1 MCGICILW
9 GEHIDPATH
18 QACLDALGPRG
29 PDITQSEIIQHTT
42 AKDTVAGR
50 SRLNAFTLAPAPE
63 SDKPTKELDV
73 AIGFS
78 RLHIQGE
85 KSGAEQPF
93 KMSDGRQ
100 VLCNGEIFNSDILV
114 KKLGLVVPPGS
125 SDCAVIP
132 ALLERGLDLQTV
144 ARQLDGDFAIV
155 VVDLSANTMTVARD
169 PYGVRPLYFATNK
182 GTWIGL
188 ASELKG
194 FPKEPSATF
203 VEVILP
209 GSVVIYPLDTAEYK
223 YMRTWHQPPWLKTPF
238 WRSSLEGLTAG
249 GDALRHALEEGVRK
263 RLTTVR
269 AIGACLSGG
278 LDSSLVAAIAAKQLA
293 KQGVRLHTY
302 SVGMEGSPDL
312 VAARLVAKHI
322 NSVHHERVL
331 TAEECLAIIPE
342 VVKAIESFDITTVR
356 ASVGN
361 YFVGRLVTTETPD
374 VKVVLN
380 GDGADEILGG
390 YLYMRA
396 APDDAAFEAE
406 TDRLLAE
413 IHRYDVL
420 RSERCM
426 AAHGLESRSPF
437 LDRQFVSV
445 ARSLPTDALR
455 PSASMMEKSILRS
468 AFSADGL
475 LPESVLWRRK
485 EAFSDGI
492 SRAENSWFEMAAAEG
507 EKKVSDWAAKAKEYT
522 VNPPPTAEAFWYREL
537 FHQSYPEAAA
547 PATAPAMWMPRFV
560 NATDPSARTLSLYQA
575 E

>member
-29 PDITQSEIIQHTT
+29 PDITQSEILTHDQTG
-42 AKDTVAGR
+42 K
-50 SRLNAFTLAPAPE
+50 
-63 SDKPTKELDV
+63 DV
-73 AIGFS
+73 AVGFS
-78 RLHIQGE
+78 RLHIQG
-85 KSGAEQPF
+85 STPGAEQPF
-93 KMSDGRQ
+93 KMNDGRL
-100 VLCNGEIFNSDILV
+100 VLCNGEIFNSDILIQQ
-114 KKLGLVVPPGS
+114 LSLVVPTGS

-132 ALLERGLDLQTV
+132 ALLEKGLALETV
-144 ARQLDGDFAIV
+144 VRQLDGDFAIV
-155 VVDLSANTMTVARD
+155 VVDLKTANIKVARD
-169 PYGVRPLYFATNK
+169 PYGVRPLFYAV
-182 GTWIGL
+182 GPTWSGL

-194 FPKEPSATF
+194 FPSGASLIEAIEPGTVVEYSLNSAESKA
-203 VEVILP
+203 V
-209 GSVVIYPLDTAEYK
+209 K
-223 YMRTWHQPPWLKTPF
+223 TWHQPPWLKTPY
-238 WRSSLEGLTAG
+238 WRSSIEGLTVG
-249 GDALRHALEEGVRK
+249 GQALRHALEEGVQK

-293 KQGVRLHTY
+293 KKGIKLHTY

-312 VAARLVAKHI
+312 AHARLVADHI
-322 NSVHHERVL
+322 GSIHHERVL
-331 TAEECLAIIPE
+331 TAEECLAVIPE

-361 YFVGRLVTTETPD
+361 YFVGALVKAETPD

-420 RSERCM
+420 RSERSM

-445 ARSLPTDALR
+445 ARSLPTEALR
-455 PSASMMEKSILRS
+455 SGAMMEKTILRT
-468 AFSADGL
+468 AFSEDGI
-475 LPESVLWRRK
+475 LPDKVLWRRK

-492 SRAENSWFEMAAAEG
+492 SRAEKSWFEMASAKG
-507 EKKVSDWAAKAKEYT
+507 EEVVGLGSDSGWKAKASSYV
-522 VNPPPTAEAFWYREL
+522 VNPPPTAEAFWYRTL
-537 FHQSYPEAAA
+537 FHQNYPISASAAV
-547 PATAPAMWMPRFV
+547 APAMWMPRFV
-560 NATDPSARTLSLYQA
+560 DAKDPSARTLSLYQS

>member
-9 GEHIDPATH
+9 GTIDPATH

-29 PDITQSEIIQHTT
+29 PDITQSEIIQHT
-42 AKDTVAGR
+42 
-50 SRLNAFTLAPAPE
+50 E
-63 SDKPTKELDV
+63 SGIDV

-78 RLHIQGE
+78 RLHIQG
-85 KSGAEQPF
+85 STAGAEQPF
-93 KMSDGRQ
+93 RMADGRQ
-100 VLCNGEIFNSDILV
+100 VLCNGEIFNSDILIRQ
-114 KKLGLVVPPGS
+114 LGLRVPAGS

-132 ALLERGLDLQTV
+132 ALLERGLPLTEV

-155 VVDLSANTMTVARD
+155 VIDLKAGLVTVARD
-169 PYGVRPLYFATNK
+169 PYGVRPLFFASGSGSGSSWT
-182 GTWIGL
+182 GL

-194 FPKEPSATF
+194 FPPNATQ
-203 VEVILP
+203 VEVVEP
-209 GSVVIYPLDTAEYK
+209 GTVVVYSLAKEAKVETV
-223 YMRTWHQPPWLKTPF
+223 WHQPPWLKTPY

-249 GDALRHALEEGVRK
+249 GQALRHSLEEAVRK
-263 RLTTVR
+263 RLNTVR

-293 KQGVRLHTY
+293 KKGVTLHTY

-312 VAARLVAKHI
+312 EHARMVAKHI
-322 NSVHHERVL
+322 KSTHHERIL
-331 TAEECLAIIPE
+331 TAEECLAAIPE
-342 VVKAIESFDITTVR
+342 VIKAIESFDITTVR

-361 YFVGRLVTTETPD
+361 YFVGRLVTAETPD

-380 GDGADEILGG
+380 GDGADEVLGG

-420 RSERCM
+420 RSERSM

-455 PSASMMEKSILRS
+455 PSASMMEKAILRT
-468 AFSADGL
+468 AFAEDGI
-475 LPESVLWRRK
+475 LPKQVLWRRK

-492 SRAENSWFEMAAAEG
+492 SRAEKSWFQLAAAQG
-507 EKKVSDWAAKAKEYT
+507 EAVVDSTGWKAAAAAYE

-537 FHQSYPEAAA
+537 FHQRYPVAASA
-547 PATAPAMWMPRFV
+547 AVAPAMWMPRFV

-575 E
+575 S